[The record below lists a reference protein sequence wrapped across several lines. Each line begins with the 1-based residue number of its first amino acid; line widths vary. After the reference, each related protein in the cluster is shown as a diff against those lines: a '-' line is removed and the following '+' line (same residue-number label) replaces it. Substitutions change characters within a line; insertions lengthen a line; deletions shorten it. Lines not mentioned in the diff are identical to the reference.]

1 MKIQMRHAIIP
12 LVSAAVFSLLY
23 LVVPFR
29 NLEWRIY
36 DVFLGLKPD
45 RPRTDTLLLLD
56 VDDRAI
62 AQVGVWPWPRSYMG
76 DAILRL
82 KEFGARDLVFDIEY
96 VDASPSGV
104 DVDYYQRGMPRDFQ
118 RSFGDIATNTT
129 DLLSAVLGG
138 QLSRKDATTYA
149 DELTGLI
156 ASERDGLLDKTRSLA
171 RDNDAYLGKAMALFG
186 STYATLNLQVK
197 PLEGDQATRKDLWN
211 GRAYPATETPHADR
225 GGIVDI
231 LAPIRPVLESAKGA
245 GFTNVL
251 VDPDGVRRRI
261 ELARKVDG
269 RWYMQLIFAPLLDLL
284 GKPAMAIAPRGIS
297 LTGATFPDGT
307 RGDLFIP
314 LDEHGAMLIDWP
326 RTDYWNSFKPHLSF
340 YALSHLDELEHR
352 LDDALLSLASS
363 EGWQLPDAEG
373 KLAEAYIGLQNAQ
386 NLMDT
391 SSAARRAALDNRD
404 ETAFGDYVAGRA
416 EILAAA
422 RSFLASGASDR
433 LNRAMELAAVNSPD
447 SAEQLS
453 AEAERIRGT
462 SAALATIV
470 AGIDET
476 RTAISGAVKGK
487 VCIVGWVSTGTTD
500 IGVNPFHGEYINV
513 GTHAAVADTI
523 LSRNFMRAT
532 SPWASVLATFLLT
545 PLIIMAVGR
554 FKPGVRSAMG
564 FASVIAIL
572 AGSFA
577 LFVGTGLFVGPLGPA
592 LAMTVAV
599 VVREAVDFMGAEREK
614 RFLRKAFGTYLSGE
628 VINEIISDPSMLK
641 LGGQKKW
648 ITAMFTD
655 IRGFSTI
662 SEALDAEQLVKLLN
676 IYLSAMSDIVLEH
689 RGTIDKF
696 EGDAIISFFGAPVTY
711 QEHAAQACRSAIMM
725 KRAEARINERV
736 LADGSAP
743 SPLLTRIGLNTGD
756 MVVGNMG
763 TERKM
768 DYTIMGNA
776 VNLAAR
782 LEGVNK
788 QYGSWILMS
797 DATYQETGDEFVARR
812 FDKVR
817 VVGINTPVQLWELV
831 DFRTEATPGLLDFLG
846 RFEEAHQ
853 VFDARDWKRS
863 LALFQKLSDERP
875 DDGPTKS
882 YIKKCEIFMQKAP
895 APDWDGV
902 FSLSEK

>member
-1 MKIQMRHAIIP
+1 MKIRMRHAIIP
-12 LVSAAVFSLLY
+12 LVSAAVFSLFY

-45 RPRTDTLLLLD
+45 RPRTDALLLLD

-62 AQVGVWPWPRSYMG
+62 AQVGVWPWPRSYMA

-104 DVDYYQRGMPRDFQ
+104 DVDYYQRGLPRDFQ
-118 RSFGDIATNTT
+118 RSFGDIAANTN
-129 DLLSAVLGG
+129 DLLSAVIGG
-138 QLSRKDATTYA
+138 QLDRKDATTYA
-149 DELTGLI
+149 GELSGLI

-186 STYATLNLQVK
+186 SSYTTLNLQLK
-197 PLEGDQATRKDLWN
+197 PLEGDQASRKDLWN
-211 GRAYPATETPHADR
+211 GFAYPATEAPHADR

-231 LAPIRPVLESAKGA
+231 LAPIRPLLESARGA

-269 RWYMQLIFAPLLDLL
+269 RWYVQLIFAPLLDML
-284 GKPAMAIAPRGIS
+284 GKPAMTIEPRRIS
-297 LTGATFPDGT
+297 LSGATFPDGT
-307 RGDLFIP
+307 KGNLVIP
-314 LDEHGAMLIDWP
+314 LDDKGSMLIDWP

-340 YALSHLDELEHR
+340 FALSHLDELEHR
-352 LDDALLSLASS
+352 LDDALLALGSS

-373 KLAEAYIGLQNAQ
+373 KLGEAYIGLQNAQ
-386 NLMDT
+386 NLIDNAVT
-391 SSAARRAALDNRD
+391 ARRTALDD
-404 ETAFGDYVAGRA
+404 TDDTAFGDYITARADILVASRA
-416 EILAAA
+416 YLD
-422 RSFLASGASDR
+422 SGATDR
-433 LNRAMELAAVNSPD
+433 LNAALELAATASPD
-447 SAEQLS
+447 SAEQLH
-453 AEAERIRGT
+453 AEAERIRVT
-462 SAALATIV
+462 SGALASIV
-470 AGIDET
+470 TGIDET
-476 RTAISGAVKGK
+476 RSAVSNAVKGK

-523 LSRNFMRAT
+523 LSRTFIRAA
-532 SPWASVLATFLLT
+532 SPWASVLVTLLLT
-545 PLIIMAVGR
+545 PLLIMAMGR
-554 FKPGVRSAMG
+554 LKPSIRSAMG
-564 FASVIAIL
+564 FAGVVAIL
-572 AGSFA
+572 AGSFV
-577 LFVGTGLFVGPLGPA
+577 LFAGMGLFVGPLGPA
-592 LAMTVAV
+592 LAMAVAV

-641 LGGQKKW
+641 LGGQNKW

-662 SEALDAEQLVKLLN
+662 SEALDAEQLVRLLN
-676 IYLSAMSDIVLEH
+676 VYLSGMSDIILEH

-696 EGDAIISFFGAPVTY
+696 EGDAIISFFGAPVNY
-711 QEHAAQACRSAIMM
+711 QEHATQACRSAIKM
-725 KRAEARINERV
+725 KRAEALINERV
-736 LADGSAP
+736 LADHTAP

-797 DATYQETGDEFVARR
+797 DATYRETGDEFLARR

-817 VVGINTPVQLWELV
+817 VVGINTPVQLWELI
-831 DFRTEATPGLLDFLG
+831 DFRSEATQAMLDFLG

-853 VFDARDWKRS
+853 IFDARDWKRS
-863 LALFQKLSDERP
+863 LAMFQTLSDERP
-875 DDGPTKS
+875 DDGPAKS
-882 YIKKCEIFMQKAP
+882 YVKKCEIFMQKAP

>member
-1 MKIQMRHAIIP
+1 MKIQMRHAMIP

-23 LVVPFR
+23 LLVPFR

-45 RPRTDTLLLLD
+45 RPRTDALLLLD

-62 AQVGVWPWPRSYMG
+62 AQVGVWPWPRSYMA

-82 KEFGARDLVFDIEY
+82 KEFGAKDLVFDIEY
-96 VDASPSGV
+96 VDASPKGV
-104 DVDYYQRGMPRDFQ
+104 DVDYYQRGLPRDFQ

-129 DLLSAVLGG
+129 DLLTAVIGG
-138 QLSRKDATTYA
+138 QLSHHDATVYA
-149 DELTGLI
+149 DELSGLI
-156 ASERDGLLDKTRSLA
+156 ATERDGLLDKTKGLA

-186 STYATLNLQVK
+186 STYTTLNLQTR
-197 PLEGDQATRKDLWN
+197 PLEGDQASRKELWN
-211 GRAYPATETPHADR
+211 RFAYPATEAPHADR

-231 LAPIRPVLESAKGA
+231 LAPIRPVIESAKGG

-269 RWYMQLIFAPLLDLL
+269 RWYTQLIFAPILDML
-284 GKPAMAIAPRGIS
+284 GKPTMSIEPRRIS

-307 RGDLFIP
+307 KGDLVIP
-314 LDEHGAMLIDWP
+314 LDEKGAMLIDWP

-340 YALSHLDELEHR
+340 YALSHLDELERR
-352 LDDALLSLASS
+352 LDEALISLGSS

-373 KLAEAYIGLQNAQ
+373 KLGEAYIALQNAQ
-386 NLMDT
+386 NLMDSAT
-391 SSAARRAALDNRD
+391 TARRSALDTADSAAFGEYIDGRAAI
-404 ETAFGDYVAGRA
+404 T
-416 EILAAA
+416 AAA
-422 RSFLASGASDR
+422 KAFLDSGATER
-433 LNRAMELAAVNSPD
+433 LGAAIERAATASPD
-447 SAEQLS
+447 SAVQLR
-453 AEAERIRGT
+453 AEAERVRGT
-462 SAALATIV
+462 SGALASII
-470 AGIDET
+470 AGIVDT
-476 RTAISGAVKGK
+476 RSAIAGAVRGK

-513 GTHAAVADTI
+513 GTHAAAADTI
-523 LSRNFMRAT
+523 LSRSFMRTA
-532 SPWASVLATFLLT
+532 SPWISVLATLVLT
-545 PLIIMAVGR
+545 PLLILVLGR
-554 FKPGVRSAMG
+554 LKPGIRSAMG
-564 FASVIAIL
+564 FASVVLIL

-577 LFVGTGLFVGPLGPA
+577 LFAGMGLFVGPLGPA
-592 LAMTVAV
+592 LAMAAAV
-599 VVREAVDFMGAEREK
+599 VVREALDFIGSERDK
-614 RFLRKAFGTYLSGE
+614 RFLHKAFSTYLSE
-628 VINEIISDPSMLK
+628 DVIAELIEDPGMLK

-648 ITAMFTD
+648 MTAMFTD

-662 SEALDAEQLVKLLN
+662 SEAIDAEQLVKLLN
-676 IYLSAMSDIVLEH
+676 VYLSGMSDIILEH
-689 RGTIDKF
+689 RGTIDKY
-696 EGDAIISFFGAPVTY
+696 EGDAIISFFGAPVDFK
-711 QEHAAQACRSAIMM
+711 EHATLACRSAIMM
-725 KRAEARINERV
+725 KRKEAELNAQF

-743 SPLLTRIGLNTGD
+743 NPLVTRIGLNTGD

-763 TERKM
+763 TEKKM
-768 DYTIMGNA
+768 NYTMMGNA

-788 QYGSWILMS
+788 QYGSWMLMS
-797 DATYQETGDEFVARR
+797 DATYQETGDEFLARR

-817 VVGINTPVQLWELV
+817 VVGINTPVQLWELI
-831 DFRTEATPGLLDFLG
+831 DFRSEATPGLLDFLG

-875 DDGPTKS
+875 DDGPAKS
-882 YIKKCEIFMQKAP
+882 YIKKCEIFIQKAP
-895 APDWDGV
+895 ASDWDGV